1 MNSLSVSKT
10 SAKESALSSALS
22 VMISSFPAHFR
33 IFDMLENK
41 KIRIKKKKFW
51 ALFIKT
57 RIHVLKKKK
66 NTQFSFI
73 YLLYLVIISMTLG
86 LSV

>member
-41 KIRIKKKKFW
+41 NKIIRIKPYV
-51 ALFIKT
+51 FIET
-57 RIHVLKKKK
+57 HTELHFES
-66 NTQFSFI
+66 N
-73 YLLYLVIISMTLG
+73 
-86 LSV
+86 